1 MKIGIRTPSLKK
13 RVRARTTGKIKRK
26 AKGAVN
32 PLYGLKGMGYA
43 KNPRWAVRN
52 KVYKKVSFDVFS
64 VLKKLFK

>member
-1 MKIGIRTPSLKK
+1 MKIGMRTPNLKK

-43 KNPRWAVRN
+43 KNPKRAFKN
-52 KVYKKVSFDVFS
+52 KIYKKTTFDLFS
-64 VLKKLFK
+64 VMKKLFK

>member
-32 PLYGLKGMGYA
+32 PLYGLKGMGYV
-43 KNPRWAVRN
+43 KNPRRAVGN